1 MKMRE
6 TFYETV
12 EALAAKGNPQARNLF
27 DIIGHLQEREGV
39 HFELRTVR

>member
-12 EALAAKGNPQARNLF
+12 EALAAKGYFQARNLF
-27 DIIGHLQEREGV
+27 EIIGRLREREGV
-39 HFELRTVR
+39 DFELGTVR